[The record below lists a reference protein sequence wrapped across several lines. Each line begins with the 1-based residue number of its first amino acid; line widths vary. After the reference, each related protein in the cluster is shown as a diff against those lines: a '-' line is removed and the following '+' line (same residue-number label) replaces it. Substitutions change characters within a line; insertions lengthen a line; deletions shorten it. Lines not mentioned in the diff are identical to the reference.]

1 MNPCNTREKRR
12 CSVPMIACDFPP
24 FLFLFTLLI
33 CHNMTS
39 SADKGQ
45 HFALLSRKTT
55 KFAARRAYK
64 TDKFTCHSSV

>member
-1 MNPCNTREKRR
+1 MNLCNAREKRR
-12 CSVPMIACDFPP
+12 CSVRMNACDFPL
-24 FLFLFTLLI
+24 FLFLFTLLV

-55 KFAARRAYK
+55 NFAARIAYK